1 MHEVL
6 VATPLRNSA
15 VTRPYDFEG
24 GISIRELSPILWDI
38 SIVKSYISEDERAK
52 MAEAK
57 YWLCASQE
65 CEHVTGDTGIDL
77 FASARNAAWAL
88 QVICPSGA
96 THVFLKFQKIGD
108 GYDNIGAER
117 PKALCRTL
125 LGNLLSVEKQG
136 LLEDFNA
143 VYAGISR
150 AFTEKVVRIQNPVL
164 LMVSVSTMKITTG
177 SS

>member
-77 FASARNAAWAL
+77 FASAMTA
-88 QVICPSGA
+88 
-96 THVFLKFQKIGD
+96 
-108 GYDNIGAER
+108 
-117 PKALCRTL
+117 
-125 LGNLLSVEKQG
+125 
-136 LLEDFNA
+136 
-143 VYAGISR
+143 
-150 AFTEKVVRIQNPVL
+150 
-164 LMVSVSTMKITTG
+164 
-177 SS
+177 